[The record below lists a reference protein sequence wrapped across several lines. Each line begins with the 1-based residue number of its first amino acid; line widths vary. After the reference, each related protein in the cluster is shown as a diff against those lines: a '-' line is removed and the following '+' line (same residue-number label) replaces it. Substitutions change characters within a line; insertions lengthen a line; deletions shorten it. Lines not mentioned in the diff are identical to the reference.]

1 MAKAGKLYKK
11 DLLGQASYLPM
22 LFLYISSLLL
32 FISGVQSHFT
42 VRVLLLGLI
51 FQIIT
56 WAIQIISSAIHTLI
70 FKNKSRRNYLIFST
84 VYSITL
90 FLTAEA
96 INSFWGNFYIII
108 FIFIIPLITSSWYY
122 FNTIKGFLK
131 HKNKDSL
138 SNSLGEYEP
147 EILDN

>member
-11 DLLGQASYLPM
+11 ELLGQASYLPI
-22 LFLYISSLLL
+22 FFSTFQVYYF
-32 FISGVQSHFT
+32 FISGIQSHFT

-84 VYSITL
+84 LYSITL

-96 INSFWGNFYIII
+96 INSFWGNFYII
-108 FIFIIPLITSSWYY
+108 IFIIPLITSSWYY